1 MKGRSGDVNAATN
14 AFSMHTLLPEAPP
27 MKPLPI
33 DANLPEIV
41 AALRAPGAVVVEAPP
56 GAGKTTRVPRALL
69 DAGLGQAGEI
79 LVVEPRRLPAR
90 LAAERV
96 AAELGQ
102 EVGQTVGY
110 SVRFEDRSGPD
121 TRIRF
126 VTEGILLRRLLSD
139 RALRGVAAVVLDEF
153 HERHV
158 ATDLALALL
167 RQMRAGPRPELAICV
182 MSATLDAAP
191 VCAYLDDCPRVRSEG
206 RAFAVAID
214 HLAEPDQRPLPQQI
228 AAAVRRALR
237 EEPTGDLL
245 VFLPGAGEIR
255 RSTEAL
261 AALGDS
267 LPGAPMVVA
276 LHGDMS
282 LADQNRAVR
291 PSPEGR
297 RKIILAT
304 NVAETSVTIEG
315 VVAVIDAGLARIA
328 SSSPWSGL
336 PTLALSKIS
345 QSSATQRAGRAGRTR
360 PGRAYRLYTRHDF
373 EQRRRHDLPEV
384 ARTDLCEALL
394 ALAAFGARD
403 RAAFPWFESPP
414 AAALQAA
421 EEVLARLGAVSG
433 APTGAAA
440 GALTALGQQMLRFPV
455 HPRLARLICEGEQ
468 RGVADDA
475 CLAAALIA
483 ERDIRERSR
492 ASFAPGSGRS
502 GGGGAGADTVDILEL
517 VDLFKQA
524 AAARF
529 ARERLRALGLDARAV
544 EMVDKARRQLVSQSR
559 ARSDTRM
566 DIAAI
571 DKALQ
576 IAALTG
582 FPDRVA
588 RRRADRKQTVIL
600 SGGGAAEI
608 GIPSGGAEFDLLVAI
623 DVEERQQGAAGAG
636 RPAAA
641 ASIRLASGIQ
651 AEALLDLYADAMQE
665 VDQLA
670 FNPGTER
677 VERTSRLAYGAI
689 ALEESVAAAASSAEA
704 SRILAGAALA
714 HGLDRLD
721 QPGVLATQT
730 ARIAFVRGIRPESA
744 LPAPDDQA
752 LRALLNQACEG
763 LISFAELRAAGLA
776 ARLLQALPREAEA
789 LLRSLAPQSLTLPGG
804 RRVDIHYEPGQ
815 PPWIE
820 SRLQD
825 FFGMTR
831 GPTVG
836 GDRVPLTIH
845 LLAPNGR
852 PVQVTSD
859 LESFWQKHYPPLR
872 RELGRRYPRHPWPED
887 GATARPPPPKPPR
900 PR

>member
-1 MKGRSGDVNAATN
+1 
-14 AFSMHTLLPEAPP
+14 MHTHPT

-33 DANLPEIV
+33 DPSLPEIV

-56 GAGKTTRVPRALL
+56 GAGKTTRVPRAML

-102 EVGQTVGY
+102 DVGQTVGY

-139 RALRGVAAVVLDEF
+139 RDLRGVAAVVLDEF

-167 RQMRAGPRPELAICV
+167 RQLRAGPRRELAVCV
-182 MSATLDAAP
+182 MSATLDAEP
-191 VCAYLDDCPRVRSEG
+191 VRVYLDGCPRVRSEG
-206 RAFAVAID
+206 RAFEVAID
-214 HLAEPDQRPLPQQI
+214 HLPEPDQRPLPQQI

-267 LPGAPMVVA
+267 LPGAPLVVA
-276 LHGDMS
+276 LHGEMA

-315 VVAVIDAGLARIA
+315 VVAVVDAGLARIA

-336 PTLALSKIS
+336 PTLALAKIS
-345 QSSATQRAGRAGRTR
+345 QSSAIQRAGRAGRTR

-403 RAAFPWFESPP
+403 RAAFPWFEAPP

-421 EEVLARLGAVSG
+421 EEVLSRLGAVAAPGHQRDAPDAGTG
-433 APTGAAA
+433 APA

-455 HPRLARLICEGEQ
+455 HPRLARLICEGER

-492 ASFAPGSGRS
+492 SQASFAPGGRP
-502 GGGGAGADTVDILEL
+502 GGPADAVDLLEL

-559 ARSDTRM
+559 ARNDPRL
-566 DIAAI
+566 DIAVVEAQ
-571 DKALQ
+571 LQ

-600 SGGGAAEI
+600 CGGGAAEI
-608 GIPSGGAEFDLLVAI
+608 GIPSGGTDFDLLVAI
-623 DVEERQQGAAGAG
+623 DVEERQQGPAGAG
-636 RPAAA
+636 RPAGAS
-641 ASIRLASGIQ
+641 SIRLASGIQ
-651 AEALLDLYADAMQE
+651 AEALLDLYADALQE

-670 FNPGTER
+670 FNPATER

-689 ALEESVAAAASSAEA
+689 ALEESVVAAAPSIEA

-730 ARIAFVRGIRPESA
+730 ARIAFVRGIRPGSS
-744 LPAPDDQA
+744 LLAPDEPA
-752 LRALLNQACEG
+752 LRALLDHACEG

-776 ARLLQALPREAEA
+776 ARLLQALPREAEVM
-789 LLRSLAPQSLTLPGG
+789 LRSLAPESLTLPGG
-804 RRVDIHYEPGQ
+804 RRVEVHYEVGQ

-825 FFGMTR
+825 FFGMMR

-836 GDRVPLTIH
+836 GDGVPLTIH

-859 LESFWQKHYPPLR
+859 LASFWQKHYPPLR
-872 RELGRRYPRHPWPED
+872 RELGRRYPRHAWPED

-900 PR
+900 AR